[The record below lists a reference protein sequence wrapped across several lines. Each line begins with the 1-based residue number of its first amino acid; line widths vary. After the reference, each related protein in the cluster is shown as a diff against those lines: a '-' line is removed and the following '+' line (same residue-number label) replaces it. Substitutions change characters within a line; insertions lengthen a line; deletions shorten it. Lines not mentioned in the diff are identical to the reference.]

1 VTGAT
6 AETPLGCPGC
16 DQPMDL
22 RRVDA
27 HYGRSVDLD
36 LCHGCGLIWFD
47 TRESIALTPGAVLK
61 LFAALDAHR
70 EQRHP
75 LADAAMRCPRC
86 RRPLQATVDR
96 QRATRFSYW
105 RCEAEH
111 GRLTTFFDFL
121 REKNFV
127 RPLSAERLAE
137 LRRYTPS
144 VNCSACG
151 APVDLARESACSHC
165 RAPLSMLDPDQV
177 QAVVRELQRAEERR
191 TTVDPSFAARLA
203 ADRAALERAF
213 RAMPVEL
220 QAADLGGAF
229 GVVEAGVSAI
239 VRLLS
244 ADGPGLSP
252 P

>member
-1 VTGAT
+1 VSEGPA
-6 AETPLGCPGC
+6 APLGCPGC
-16 DQPMDL
+16 DQAMET
-22 RRVDA
+22 RRFDA
-27 HYGRSVDLD
+27 HYGRVVDLD

-47 TRESIALTPGAVLK
+47 ARESIALTPGATLK

-75 LADAAMRCPRC
+75 LAAATMRCPRC
-86 RRPLQATVDR
+86 RRPLHATVDR
-96 QRATRFSYW
+96 QRATTFAYW

-137 LRRYTPS
+137 LRRYTPT

-151 APVDLARESACSHC
+151 AAVDLARESVCSHC

-177 QAVVRELQRAEERR
+177 QAVVRELQRAEVRR
-191 TTVDPSFAARLA
+191 TTVDPSVAARLV
-203 ADRAALERAF
+203 ADRATLERAF
-213 RAMPVEL
+213 RATPGEL
-220 QAADLGGAF
+220 RSADLGGAF
-229 GVVEAGVSAI
+229 GVVEAGVSAL

-244 ADGPGLSP
+244 DSPGLSAP
-252 P
+252 

>member
-1 VTGAT
+1 VSEA
-6 AETPLGCPGC
+6 AAAPLGCPGC
-16 DQPMDL
+16 DQPME
-22 RRVDA
+22 RRRFEA
-27 HYGRSVDLD
+27 HYGRAVDLD

-47 TRESIALTPGAVLK
+47 ARESIALTPGAVLR
-61 LFAALDAHR
+61 LFTALDAHR

-75 LADAAMRCPRC
+75 LADATLRCPRC
-86 RRPLQATVDR
+86 RQPLQSTVDR
-96 QRATRFSYW
+96 QRATVFSYW
-105 RCEAEH
+105 RCAAEH

-137 LRRYTPS
+137 LRRYTPT

-151 APVDLARESACSHC
+151 AAVDLARESACAHC

-191 TTVDPSFAARLA
+191 TTVDPTVAARLV

-213 RAMPVEL
+213 RATPTEL

-229 GVVEAGVSAI
+229 GVVEAGVAAI
-239 VRLLS
+239 ARLLS
-244 ADGPGLSP
+244 DAPGLSAP
-252 P
+252 

>member
-1 VTGAT
+1 M
-6 AETPLGCPGC
+6 EP
-16 DQPMDL
+16 
-22 RRVDA
+22 RRFDA
-27 HYGRSVDLD
+27 HYGRTVDLD

-47 TRESIALTPGAVLK
+47 ARESIALTPGAVLR
-61 LFAALDAHR
+61 LFTALDAHR
-70 EQRHP
+70 ERRHP
-75 LADAAMRCPRC
+75 LADATLRCPRC
-86 RRPLQATVDR
+86 RQPLTATVDR
-96 QRATRFSYW
+96 QRATAFSYW
-105 RCEAEH
+105 RCEADH

-137 LRRYTPS
+137 LRRYTPT

-151 APVDLARESACSHC
+151 APVDLARESACTHC

-191 TTVDPSFAARLA
+191 TTVDPSFAARLV

-213 RAMPVEL
+213 RATPAEL
-220 QAADLGGAF
+220 HSADLAGAF

-244 ADGPGLSP
+244 DPPGLSAP
-252 P
+252 

>member
-1 VTGAT
+1 MSAAT
-6 AETPLGCPGC
+6 DAALLNCPGC
-16 DQPMDL
+16 DQAME
-22 RRVDA
+22 RRRFAA

-47 TRESIALTPGAVLK
+47 TRESMALTPGAVLK
-61 LFAALDAHR
+61 LFAALDEHR

-75 LADAAMRCPRC
+75 LAGDAMGCPRC
-86 RRPLQATVDR
+86 RRRLIGTVDR
-96 QRATRFSYW
+96 QRATLFSYW
-105 RCEAEH
+105 RCEADH

-127 RPLSAERLAE
+127 RPLSPERLAE
-137 LRRYTPS
+137 LRRYTPT

-151 APVDLARESACSHC
+151 APVDLARESACAHC

-177 QAVVRELQRAEERR
+177 QAVVRELQRAEDRR
-191 TTVDPSFAARLA
+191 TTVDPTFAARLV

-213 RAMPVEL
+213 RGAPAEL
-220 QAADLGGAF
+220 HSADLGGAF

-244 ADGPGLSP
+244 DSRGPSAP
-252 P
+252 